1 MRRSRPRAR
10 LEDGDARSRCR
21 EDLWPTEEGAVPES
35 GRYEFRVAQRVSATA
50 VAAFP
55 ELSVTDGS
63 PGTVLYGPV
72 RDDAELHGIL
82 SRLQLLGLTILD
94 VHRLPD

>member
-1 MRRSRPRAR
+1 VTV
-10 LEDGDARSRCR
+10 LK
-21 EDLWPTEEGAVPES
+21 T
-35 GRYEFRVAQRVSATA
+35 GRYEFRVAQRLSAT
-50 VAAFP
+50 VIAAFP
-55 ELSVTDGS
+55 ELTATDGAS
-63 PGTVLYGPV
+63 GTVLFGPL

>member
-1 MRRSRPRAR
+1 MTVMETA
-10 LEDGDARSRCR
+10 
-21 EDLWPTEEGAVPES
+21 
-35 GRYEFRVAQRVSATA
+35 RYEFRVAQRLSATA

-55 ELSVTDGS
+55 ELSVTDTTTGA
-63 PGTVLYGPV
+63 VLFGHI
-72 RDDAELHGIL
+72 RDDSELHGIL

>member
-1 MRRSRPRAR
+1 MSETR
-10 LEDGDARSRCR
+10 
-21 EDLWPTEEGAVPES
+21 
-35 GRYEFRVAQRVSATA
+35 RYEFRVAQRLSATV

-55 ELSVTDGS
+55 ELSVTDS
-63 PGTVLYGPV
+63 ASGTVLFGPM
-72 RDDAELHGIL
+72 RDDAELHGVL

>member
-1 MRRSRPRAR
+1 VTV
-10 LEDGDARSRCR
+10 LK
-21 EDLWPTEEGAVPES
+21 T
-35 GRYEFRVAQRVSATA
+35 GRYEFRVAERLSETA
-50 VAAFP
+50 IAAFP
-55 ELSVTDGS
+55 ELTVMDNASD
-63 PGTVLYGPV
+63 TVLFGRL

>member
-1 MRRSRPRAR
+1 V
-10 LEDGDARSRCR
+10 LE
-21 EDLWPTEEGAVPES
+21 TT
-35 GRYEFRVAQRVSATA
+35 RYEFRVAERLSATV

-55 ELSVTDGS
+55 ELSVTDS
-63 PGTVLYGPV
+63 SSGTVLFGPL
-72 RDDAELHGIL
+72 RDDAELHGVL

>member
-1 MRRSRPRAR
+1 MTVM
-10 LEDGDARSRCR
+10 E
-21 EDLWPTEEGAVPES
+21 T
-35 GRYEFRVAQRVSATA
+35 GRYEFRIAQRLSATA

-55 ELSVTDGS
+55 ELSVTDTS
-63 PGTVLYGPV
+63 SGTVLFGPV
-72 RDDAELHGIL
+72 RDAAELHGFL

>member
-1 MRRSRPRAR
+1 MTL
-10 LEDGDARSRCR
+10 LE
-21 EDLWPTEEGAVPES
+21 T
-35 GRYEFRVAQRVSATA
+35 GRYEFRVAERLSATA
-50 VAAFP
+50 IAAFP
-55 ELSVTDGS
+55 ELTATDS
-63 PGTVLYGPV
+63 ASGTVLFGRV

>member
-1 MRRSRPRAR
+1 
-10 LEDGDARSRCR
+10 LETA
-21 EDLWPTEEGAVPES
+21 
-35 GRYEFRVAQRVSATA
+35 RYEFRILQRLSTTA
-50 VAAFP
+50 VETFP
-55 ELSVTDGS
+55 ELSMADG
-63 PGTVLYGPV
+63 PRGTVLYGSV

>member
-1 MRRSRPRAR
+1 
-10 LEDGDARSRCR
+10 LEIA
-21 EDLWPTEEGAVPES
+21 
-35 GRYEFRVAQRVSATA
+35 RYEFRIMQRLSATA
-50 VAAFP
+50 VETFP
-55 ELSVTDGS
+55 ELSMADGT
-63 PGTVLYGPV
+63 PGTVLYGSV

>member
-1 MRRSRPRAR
+1 V
-10 LEDGDARSRCR
+10 LETR
-21 EDLWPTEEGAVPES
+21 
-35 GRYEFRVAQRVSATA
+35 RYEFRVAQRLSATV

-55 ELSVTDGS
+55 ELSVTDS
-63 PGTVLYGPV
+63 SSGTVLFGPM
-72 RDDAELHGIL
+72 RDDAELHGVL

>member
-1 MRRSRPRAR
+1 M
-10 LEDGDARSRCR
+10 LETR
-21 EDLWPTEEGAVPES
+21 
-35 GRYEFRVAQRVSATA
+35 RYEFRVAQRLSATV

-55 ELSVTDGS
+55 ELSVTDS
-63 PGTVLYGPV
+63 SSGTVLFGPM
-72 RDDAELHGIL
+72 RDDAELHGVL

>member
-1 MRRSRPRAR
+1 MPQ
-10 LEDGDARSRCR
+10 
-21 EDLWPTEEGAVPES
+21 T
-35 GRYEFRVAQRVSATA
+35 GRYEFRVAQRLSATA
-50 VAAFP
+50 AASFP
-55 ELSVTDGS
+55 ELTVRAGS
-63 PGTVLYGPV
+63 PGTVLFGPV